1 MIVVV
6 VKQSK
11 KLGINQK
18 TFGTSKGF
26 EPMASASALQ
36 CSTNRAMKS
45 HTLQ

>member
-11 KLGINQK
+11 KLEINQK

-26 EPMASASALQ
+26 EPMASATALQ
-36 CSTNRAMKS
+36 CPTNRALKS
-45 HTLQ
+45 HTLE